1 MKSFVRAS
9 ILIVMVSVASSAS
22 ADVINDWWEIAFDA
36 VRVDNT
42 CPPVAARTFG
52 IMGAS
57 IFDSVNAIDRTY
69 GVYKFKT
76 APIWGNASQQAAVAT
91 ASYVVLSKLF
101 PKQSFQSQYRDS
113 LADIP
118 WGTGKMKGIML
129 GTLVSTK
136 MLIWRAFDGSNQT
149 GNYQPTN
156 PPVPGRWQPTP
167 EAYDPFWG
175 PQWGKVTPFA
185 MTSGDQF
192 RAPPPPD
199 LNSPEYTAA
208 FNEVKEIG
216 AKNSLTRTAEQ
227 TQIAEFW
234 SDQSYTQTP
243 PGHFI
248 DIALDVADSQ
258 GLTLAEKARL
268 CGLLGIGLADAGI
281 AAWDTKTYYD
291 FWRPSTAITATGAL
305 ADNNPNTLEDPNWHP
320 LLYDPPFASY
330 VSGHSVFGWV
340 WAAIMA
346 DFFDTDDIQFSS
358 TSDMLGPDVIRYFDS
373 FSEAAEENGLSR
385 IYLGV
390 HFSFDN
396 EFGSLMGE
404 QLGHYVFD
412 NYMQPKLHSPLPS
425 TLMLFGSG
433 LLGLGAL
440 AWRRKKS

>member
-1 MKSFVRAS
+1 MKSLVRAS
-9 ILIVMVSVASSAS
+9 ILIVMVLVASRAS
-22 ADVINDWWEIAFDA
+22 ADVINDWWDIAFDA

-69 GVYKFKT
+69 EVYKVRT
-76 APIWGNASQQAAVAT
+76 APIWRNASQEAAVAT
-91 ASYVVLSKLF
+91 AAYLCLSKLF
-101 PKQSFQSQYRDS
+101 PRQSFQSQYQES
-113 LADIP
+113 LAAIP
-118 WGTGKMKGIML
+118 WGKGKLKGIVL

-136 MLIWRAFDGSNQT
+136 MLIWRAFDGSNRT
-149 GNYQPTN
+149 VNYQPTN

-185 MTSGDQF
+185 ITSGDQF

-216 AKNSLTRTAEQ
+216 AKNSSTRTAEQ
-227 TQIAEFW
+227 TQIAQFW
-234 SDQSYTQTP
+234 SNQDYTETP

-268 CGLLGIGLADAGI
+268 MGLLGIAEADAGI
-281 AAWDTKTYYD
+281 AAWDTKVFYD
-291 FWRPSTAITATGAL
+291 TWRPSTAITATGDL
-305 ADNNPNTLEDPNWHP
+305 ADNNPGTIEDPNWKSV
-320 LLYDPPFASY
+320 YDNPPFASY
-330 VSGHSVFGWV
+330 VSGHTVFGWA
-340 WAAIMA
+340 WAAVMA
-346 DFFDTDDIQFSS
+346 DFFGTDEIEFST
-358 TSDMLGPDVIRYFDS
+358 TSDTLGPDVIRYFDS
-373 FSEAAEENGLSR
+373 FSEAATENGLSR

-390 HFSFDN
+390 HFPFDN
-396 EFGSLMGE
+396 DFGIPLGE
-404 QLGHYVFD
+404 QIGDYVFA
-412 NYMQPKLHSPLPS
+412 NYMQPVHTPLPS
-425 TLMLFGSG
+425 TLMLFGSS

-440 AWRRKKS
+440 GWWRRKS